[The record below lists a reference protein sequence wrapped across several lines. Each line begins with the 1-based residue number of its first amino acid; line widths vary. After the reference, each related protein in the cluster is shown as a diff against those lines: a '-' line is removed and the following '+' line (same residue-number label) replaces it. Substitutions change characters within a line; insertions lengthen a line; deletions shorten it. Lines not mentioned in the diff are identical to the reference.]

1 MSSSHLLSIQ
11 PQDALKSVTPLN
23 EANYGD
29 WKFQMQARLM
39 QSTISWLVVKGE
51 MARPVGP
58 EADDS
63 AWILANLQAAGL
75 IYNAVS
81 PTIQPFLR
89 DKMDNSKAMWD
100 TLKSKFEQKNATSR
114 FLILSELLS
123 VQKQPEDSLSTLIGK
138 VDSALLALRASNS
151 ASLTLESFQ
160 EELAYSALIRALP
173 DEFASFRSSLL
184 LAKGAD
190 IDYDKV
196 KTAFLQEEQA
206 RQASAAEVA
215 MRASAQQSSR
225 APRGRGNGSSR
236 GGNSQGRQRNGTGCT
251 YPSCRSKGSHS
262 IDNCFAKQRDKHAA
276 QLRDL
281 ERKLERARMAGVP
294 APAPMDQADFAGNAS
309 AFDFT
314 DPHSPLMTEA
324 RTDWIADTGATR
336 HMTPHRH
343 WFHSYTPYRVAIRL
357 ADNKIVHSTGRGVV
371 HYVPVVN
378 GKPQQPLAFHDVLH
392 VPALRSNLLS
402 VRYLTR
408 NKGYN
413 V

>member
-39 QSTISWLVVKGE
+39 QSTISWLVVKGD

-58 EADDS
+58 NADDS
-63 AWILANLQAAGL
+63 AWVFANLQAAGL

-160 EELAYSALIRALP
+160 EELAYSSLIRALP

-225 APRGRGNGSSR
+225 APRG
-236 GGNSQGRQRNGTGCT
+236 
-251 YPSCRSKGSHS
+251 
-262 IDNCFAKQRDKHAA
+262 
-276 QLRDL
+276 
-281 ERKLERARMAGVP
+281 
-294 APAPMDQADFAGNAS
+294 
-309 AFDFT
+309 
-314 DPHSPLMTEA
+314 
-324 RTDWIADTGATR
+324 
-336 HMTPHRH
+336 
-343 WFHSYTPYRVAIRL
+343 
-357 ADNKIVHSTGRGVV
+357 
-371 HYVPVVN
+371 
-378 GKPQQPLAFHDVLH
+378 
-392 VPALRSNLLS
+392 
-402 VRYLTR
+402 
-408 NKGYN
+408 
-413 V
+413 